1 MTIGLVLLLVLAVV
15 LFSVVAFRTSFY
27 IVQPHEAGIL
37 IVLGNYRG
45 TLPPGVNI
53 VPPFIS
59 MVDTVDLRVQML
71 TLHIDGAPTKDR
83 KRVKMEA
90 TLYIKVTSAERA
102 YFEVEDYR
110 KAVYRL
116 TRITIDKLISDMDLE
131 DVIYGRTKI
140 SSKVKQMVNE
150 QSEGWGV
157 QVDNLEVHK
166 IQEYEERRRG

>member
-1 MTIGLVLLLVLAVV
+1 MSVGLVLLLVLGIV

-27 IVQPHEAGIL
+27 VVQPHEAGIL

-59 MVDTVDLRVQML
+59 MVDKVDLRVQMF

-83 KRVKMEA
+83 KRVKMET
-90 TLYIKVTSAERA
+90 TLYIKVTSAERS

-116 TRITIDKLISDMDLE
+116 TRVTIENLIADMELE
-131 DVIYGRTKI
+131 EVIYGRTKI
-140 SSKVKQMVNE
+140 SSTVKNTVNE
-150 QSEGWGV
+150 QAKEWGV
-157 QVDNLEVHK
+157 QVDKLEIHR
-166 IQEYEERRRG
+166 IQEGKRSR